1 MRRAGR
7 PGTHGLKTA
16 LRGLALLLAL
26 VAGAVGVQHL
36 RNSGGPAL
44 SDPPPGA
51 LRVATFNVHYIWLNR
66 AQGRWSVGDWQ
77 RRRGPLDA
85 TFKALDADVVAFQ
98 EMESFAGGDDDSV
111 NLARAWLLENN
122 PGYAA
127 AAVGN
132 WREFPST
139 QPIFYRTARLE
150 ALRQGWFFFSETPE
164 VIYSRTFDGSYPA
177 FASWADFRQRDTGET
192 FRVINLHLD
201 HSSAENRRKSI
212 VLVADRVTGWIAAG
226 RAVILAG
233 DLNARLGSSLH
244 DRLERTGLSFLPVQ
258 GASYHFDF
266 GLNLYGAMDHLA
278 HSAQFA
284 PAGAPVVFRERAGAK
299 WPADHYP
306 VVADLVREDAG
317 TADLR

>member
-1 MRRAGR
+1 MIRPARASSMRGLGR
-7 PGTHGLKTA
+7 LLA
-16 LRGLALLLAL
+16 VLLALL
-26 VAGAVGVQHL
+26 VAVVGVQHL

-44 SDPPPGA
+44 TAPLPGA
-51 LRVATFNVHYIWLNR
+51 LRVASFNVHYIWLNR
-66 AQGRWSVGDWQ
+66 AQGRWSVGDWHQ
-77 RRRGPLDA
+77 RKGPLDA
-85 TFKALDADVVAFQ
+85 TFKALDADLVAFQ
-98 EMESFAGGDDDSV
+98 EMESFAGGNDDSV
-111 NLARAWLLENN
+111 NLARAWLLKNN

-139 QPIFYRTARLE
+139 QPIFYRTKRLE
-150 ALRQGWFFFSETPE
+150 TLRQGWFFFSETPD

-177 FASWADFRQRDTGET
+177 FASWVDFRRRETGET

-201 HSSAENRRKSI
+201 HSSAENRRRSI
-212 VLVADRVTGWIAAG
+212 ELVAGRVEDWIAEG

-244 DRLERTGLSFLPVQ
+244 ERLERAGLSFLPVA
-258 GASYHFDF
+258 GATYHFDI
-266 GLNLYGAMDHLA
+266 GLNLYGAIDHLA

-284 PAGAPVVFRERAGAK
+284 PAGAPMVMRERLGAK

-306 VVADLVREDAG
+306 VVADL
-317 TADLR
+317 LRPATEAAALR